1 MFYKNVLFVLVPFW
15 FGIVSAFSGQ
25 SIYEQWIYQ
34 LYNIV
39 FTAIPIMW
47 YALFDFEFTKEEF
60 KS

>member
-15 FGIVSAFSGQ
+15 FGIVSTFSGQ